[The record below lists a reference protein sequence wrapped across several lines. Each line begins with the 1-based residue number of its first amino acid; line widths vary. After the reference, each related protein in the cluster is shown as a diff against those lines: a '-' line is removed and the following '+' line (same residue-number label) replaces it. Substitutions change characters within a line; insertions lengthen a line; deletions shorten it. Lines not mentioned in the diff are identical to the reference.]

1 MKKILFQGPVKF
13 VTIPVFAFG
22 VLSLVSYIVMQLWNC
37 LLPDIL
43 HVAAITFWQAMGIFV
58 LCKILFG
65 FGKGGGRGWGGPGGP
80 PWMRRKMEEKYKKMT
95 PEERE
100 AFRKKMSD
108 RFCGHGP
115 NWGPWDKFDQDER
128 KPDQSF
134 KDNE

>member
-43 HVAAITFWQAMGIFV
+43 HVGAVTFWQAMGIFI

-65 FGKGGGRGWGGPGGP
+65 FGKGRGGWGGPGGA
-80 PWMRRKMEEKYKKMT
+80 PWMRRKMEEKYKRMT
-95 PEERE
+95 PEQRE
-100 AFRKKMSD
+100 EFRKKMTD
-108 RFCGHGP
+108 RMCGHGH
-115 NWGPWDKFDQDER
+115 GPWSRFDWDQEPA
-128 KPDQSF
+128 KPEH
-134 KDNE
+134 KE